1 MRTCVVLTTS
11 EHPLIYW
18 RRKNRYYHQDLDALV
33 QFLVPTGKRVLE
45 IGSGTGIL
53 LSSLKPSYGLG
64 LDRDRVAVQ
73 EAKRR
78 FPHLAF
84 HIQDA
89 HHLQL
94 QDLQDPFDYILLINT
109 LGTCEDVQQ
118 VFEQVRPLCTPSTRL
133 VISYHNPLWEGILQ
147 LASRWKQRMPLPL
160 TNWLSQGDLRNLLDL
175 TGFEIV
181 RQGKQLL
188 IPKRIPLLSR
198 LINRWIAPLPGINS
212 LCLTEFIV
220 ARIQPQIAG
229 EAWVSHQSCSI
240 VIPARN
246 EAGNIANC
254 VRTLPAMGKHTE
266 IIFVEGN
273 STDETWNEI
282 QKVRSQWRDRLDIKM
297 LQQEGKGKA
306 DAVRKGFEAATG
318 DVLII
323 LDADL
328 TVQAEEMPK
337 FFRAVASGRCDLAN
351 GCRLVY
357 PLESKT
363 MPPINRWANRFFARV
378 LSYILGIR
386 IKDSLCGTKALRRSH
401 YLEIA
406 ANRRFFGDFDP
417 FGDFDLLLG
426 ATKQNFKI
434 VDIPVRYHPRV
445 YGSSNIQHVREGFR
459 LLRICWFAARK
470 FRFH

>member
-1 MRTCVVLTTS
+1 MGTS
-11 EHPLIYW
+11 DHPLLYW
-18 RRKNRYYHQDLDALV
+18 RKKNRYYYQDLDQLIR
-33 QFLVPTGKRVLE
+33 FLVPANQRVLE
-45 IGSGTGIL
+45 IGSGTGVL
-53 LSSLKPSYGLG
+53 LNSLWPRYGLG
-64 LDRDRVAVQ
+64 IDRDPAAVQ
-73 EAKRR
+73 LAKQR

-84 HIQDA
+84 QVQDA
-89 HHLQL
+89 HGLQIA
-94 QDLQDPFDYILLINT
+94 DLKEPFDTILLINT

-118 VFEQVRPLCTPSTRL
+118 VLERLRPLCSPMTRL
-133 VISYHNPLWEGILQ
+133 VISYHNPLWEGLLQ
-147 LASRWKQRMPLPL
+147 WASKFKQRMALPS
-160 TNWLSQGDLRNLLDL
+160 TNWLSQGDMGNLLDL
-175 TGFEIV
+175 AGFEIV

-188 IPKRIPLLSR
+188 MPRRIPGISG
-198 LINRWIAPLPGINS
+198 LINGWIAPLPGINS

-220 ARIQPQIAG
+220 ARLQPQIAG
-229 EAWVSHQSCSI
+229 EAWINHLTCSV

-254 VRTLPAMGKHTE
+254 VRTLPPMGKHTE

-282 QKVRSQWRDRLDIKM
+282 QKVRSQWRDQIDIKM
-297 LQQEGKGKA
+297 LQQQGKGKA
-306 DAVRKGFEAATG
+306 DAVRLGFEAASG

-357 PLESKT
+357 PLDQRT
-363 MPPINRWANRFFARV
+363 MPYLNQWANRFFARL
-378 LSYILGIR
+378 LSYVLGIR
-386 IKDSLCGTKALRRSH
+386 IKDSLCGTKVLRRSD

-406 ANRRFFGDFDP
+406 ANRQFFGDFDP

-426 ATKQNFKI
+426 ATKLNLKI

-445 YGSSNIQHVREGFR
+445 YGSSNIRHVQEGFR

>member
-1 MRTCVVLTTS
+1 MGLPD
-11 EHPLIYW
+11 HPLFYW
-18 RRKNRYYHQDLDALV
+18 RRKNRYYHQDLDRLI
-33 QFLVPTGKRVLE
+33 QFLVPPGQRVLE
-45 IGSGTGIL
+45 IGSGTGL
-53 LSSLKPSYGLG
+53 LLNSLNPSYGLG
-64 LDRDRVAVQ
+64 LDRDPTAVQ
-73 EAKRR
+73 AAQQQ

-84 HIQDA
+84 QVQDA
-89 HHLQL
+89 E
-94 QDLQDPFDYILLINT
+94 DLKIDTPQQPFDTILLINT
-109 LGTCEDVQQ
+109 LGTCGDVQR
-118 VFEQVRPLCTPSTRL
+118 VFEQLRPLCSPATRL
-133 VISYHNPLWEGILQ
+133 VISYHNPLWEGVLHW
-147 LASRWKQRMPLPL
+147 ASQFKQRMPLPS
-160 TNWLSQGDLRNLLDL
+160 TNWLSQGDVANLLDL
-175 TGFEIV
+175 AGFEIV

-188 IPKRIPLLSR
+188 MPKRIPLLSGW
-198 LINRWIAPLPGINS
+198 INRWIAPLPGINS

-220 ARIQPQIAG
+220 ARLQPQIAG
-229 EAWVSHQSCSI
+229 EAWINHLTCSV

-254 VRTLPAMGKHTE
+254 VRTLPPMGKHTE

-297 LQQEGKGKA
+297 LQQSGKGKA

-357 PLESKT
+357 PLDKQT
-363 MPPINRWANRFFARV
+363 MPHLNQWANRFFARV
-378 LSYILGIR
+378 LSYVLGIR
-386 IKDSLCGTKALRRSH
+386 IKDSLCGTKVLRRAD

-406 ANRRFFGDFDP
+406 AHRKFFGDFDP

-426 ATKQNFKI
+426 ATKLNLKI
-434 VDIPVRYHPRV
+434 MDIPVRYHPRV
-445 YGSSNIQHVREGFR
+445 YGSSNIRHVREGFR
-459 LLRICWFAARK
+459 LLGICWFAARK